1 LILRRIISGGQAG
14 VDRGALLAAD
24 VLGLER
30 GGTAP
35 KGWRAED
42 GVIPEWFRA
51 GMIECAVAGYPAR
64 TEANIRD
71 ADGTLIVVWNQ
82 RLSGG
87 SKLTYELCHRI
98 GKPYRVEHLGVASDQ
113 ARRGLFYWLELNK
126 IATLNI
132 AGPRESKEPGIQAL
146 TSSFMHAMLHG

>member
-1 LILRRIISGGQAG
+1 MILRRIISGGQTG
-14 VDRGALLAAD
+14 VDRGGLLAAHA
-24 VLGLER
+24 LKLER

-51 GMIECAVAGYPAR
+51 GMVECTIAGWPAR
-64 TEANIRD
+64 TEANICTSD
-71 ADGTLIVVWNQ
+71 ATLIMVWNK

-87 SKLTYELCHRI
+87 TKLTYELCQRLR
-98 GKPYRVEHLGVASDQ
+98 KPYRVEHLGVATNQ
-113 ARRGLFYWLELNK
+113 ARRSLLDWLESYEVVTVNV
-126 IATLNI
+126 

-146 TSSFMHAMLHG
+146 TSSFLHAMLAE